1 MNQQKENVPK
11 RYSIGSILSTVVLVI
26 SMILC
31 LTVVVQIMTNGY
43 VQIGGF
49 SLFRVVTGSMEPE
62 LPVGTLL
69 LCKKTPIDA
78 IEEGDIVCFV
88 SRSPEM
94 MGRVITHRVV
104 TIYDDQAGKILL
116 ETKGDANLSA
126 DGEFVT
132 ASNLIGR
139 VNRYEKDGSFMPSLI
154 NLLTDRVGFF
164 LIILFPTLLIAGF
177 ILRSCMSNMRRDL
190 QIVLDEEKRSKK
202 DTSNLYTEEEY
213 AAMLERIKRELVEEM
228 MQNAGEIIQESE
240 EGPTTE

>member
-1 MNQQKENVPK
+1 MNQQKEKVPK

-31 LTVVVQIMTNGY
+31 LTVIVQIMTNGY

-62 LPVGTLL
+62 LPVGSLL

-139 VNRYEKDGSFMPSLI
+139 VNHYEKDGSFMPSMI

-190 QIVLDEEKRSKK
+190 QIVLEEEKRSKK

-228 MQNAGEIIQESE
+228 MQNAGEIIQETE
-240 EGPTTE
+240 ERPTTE

>member
-1 MNQQKENVPK
+1 MNQQNETVSKK
-11 RYSIGSILSTVVLVI
+11 YSIGSVLSTVVLVI

-62 LPVGTLL
+62 LPVGSLL
-69 LCKKTPIDA
+69 LCKKTPISE

-94 MGRVITHRVV
+94 MGKVITHRVI
-104 TIYDDQAGKILL
+104 TIYDDQAGGILL

-126 DGEFVT
+126 DGELVT
-132 ASNLIGR
+132 ANNLIGR
-139 VNRYEKDGSFMPSLI
+139 VNHYEKDGSFMPSLI
-154 NLLTDRVGFF
+154 NLLTDKVGFF

-177 ILRSCMSNMRRDL
+177 ILRSCMTNMRRDL
-190 QIVLDEEKRSKK
+190 QIVLDEEKRQK
-202 DTSNLYTEEEY
+202 DDISNLYTEEEY
-213 AAMLERIKRELVEEM
+213 AAMLERIKRELIEEL
-228 MQNAGEIIQESE
+228 MQNAGEIIQGTQGDS
-240 EGPTTE
+240 TTE